1 MGSGPIGEDLKI
13 NLPHRSGVMK
23 KIGFFPVDL
32 EALDVGGLWPRCQLK
47 MCFNSGHVVAR
58 AEGVKSPGIHPRRT
72 T

>member
-32 EALDVGGLWPRCQLK
+32 EALDVGASGLAA
-47 MCFNSGHVVAR
+47 S
-58 AEGVKSPGIHPRRT
+58 
-72 T
+72 